1 MKTQKKP
8 ECEIKDI
15 IYCRGTNIRLYKGL
29 TKGDPKF
36 YACWTCVLKLQSLG
50 IKFKEVTE

>member
-29 TKGDPKF
+29 KKDDPKF
-36 YACWTCVLKLQSLG
+36 YACWTCAIKLRSLG
-50 IKFKEVTE
+50 VNFKEVTE